1 MGSNALVLGDK
12 ITGTCSNHLI
22 PSASGTQ
29 PAGPLPF
36 SAPLTIDLVNTVII
50 GGNAAAVM
58 GSAGVNTPPHPGI
71 VDGAFVAPLAQMGRI
86 ASGSTSVIIGGKPA
100 ANVQSKCTICAAPAT
115 AAGPGIPSVQ
125 IG

>member
-1 MGSNALVLGDK
+1 MGSPALAMGDK

-36 SAPLTIDLVNTVII
+36 SAPLTDGLVSTVQI
-50 GGNAAAVM
+50 GGKAAAVM
-58 GSAGVNTPPHPGI
+58 GSSGYNLPPHVGI
-71 VDGAFVAPLAQMGRI
+71 VDGSFASPTMQVGRVM
-86 ASGSTSVIIGGKPA
+86 SGSSSVMIGGKPA
-100 ANVQSKCTICAAPAT
+100 ATTQSNVLMCVAKAT
-115 AAGPGIPSVQ
+115 TAGPGVTSVE

>member
-12 ITGTCSNHLI
+12 VTGTCPNHLI

-36 SAPLTIDLVNTVII
+36 SAPLTQNLVMTVII
-50 GGNAAAVM
+50 GGKAAAVM
-58 GSAGVNTPPHPGI
+58 GSSGVNTPPHPGI
-71 VDGAFVAPLAQMGRI
+71 VDGAFAAPLAQIGRI
-86 ASGSTSVIIGGKPA
+86 ASGSSTVLIGGKPA
-100 ANVQSKCTICAAPAT
+100 ANVTSQALCCVAKG
-115 AAGPGIPSVQ
+115 AAGPGVPSVQ